1 MAAIAAEVADAD
13 CKVDV
18 VEFSPRASLGP
29 LLLRAWKE
37 NRIQKRPQQQQQQQ
51 QQEMEEDIGKMR
63 VAHFCG

>member
-1 MAAIAAEVADAD
+1 MAAIAAEIADAE

-37 NRIQKRPQQQQQQQ
+37 NQIQKRPQQQQQQQ
-51 QQEMEEDIGKMR
+51 EMEENIGKMS
-63 VAHFCG
+63 VVHFCG